1 MRLKK
6 IVSSLLLILISAAWG
21 GSFVAQTKGGNIVG
35 PFSFGFL
42 RFFVAG
48 VAILPFVNL
57 IDKSNAP
64 ADKNVKRNKKDLIL
78 GGLL

>member
-6 IVSSLLLILISAAWG
+6 IVSSLLLVIISAAWG

-48 VAILPFVNL
+48 IAILPLINL
-57 IDKSNAP
+57 IDKKSTITQ
-64 ADKNVKRNKKDLIL
+64 VKVTRRKKT
-78 GGLL
+78 